1 MRAVFGLVL
10 IVGLGLAGFAVYMVQ
25 GQFAKQSAITARQ
38 QAALAAQVPTVDVY
52 AVNRTINYGE
62 ALTTADVVV
71 IKYAEPFL
79 PEGVFLTEEELFPA
93 GNEEPRFV
101 LRQMDVNEPVLATK
115 VTEPGEDAGITSR
128 LSRGMRAF
136 TISVDVASGVSGFL
150 RPGDKVDV
158 YWSGQIDGPQGSR
171 NVTQLIEAGVA
182 LVAVDQTSDGSMNGA
197 MIARTVTVEIT
208 PQQVANLAQAQ
219 ATGSLS
225 LSLVGSA
232 DDTVAEASEVDQ
244 DSLLGIV
251 EASVVEVE
259 QAQVCTSRERRGAE
273 LIEIP
278 IPCTN

>member
-25 GQFAKQSAITARQ
+25 GQFAKQSAVSARQ

-52 AVNRTINYGE
+52 AVNRTVNYGE
-62 ALTTADVVV
+62 ALTPADVV
-71 IKYAEPFL
+71 IIQYAEPFL

-93 GNEEPRFV
+93 GNEEPRYV
-101 LRQMDVNEPVLATK
+101 LRQMDANEPVLAAKITA
-115 VTEPGEDAGITSR
+115 PGEDAGITSR

>member
-25 GQFAKQSAITARQ
+25 GQFAKQSAIAARQ

-62 ALTTADVVV
+62 ALTLADVVV
-71 IKYAEPFL
+71 IKYAEEFL
-79 PEGVFLTEEELFPA
+79 PEGAFLTEEELFPA
-93 GNEEPRFV
+93 DSDEPRYV
-101 LRQMDVNEPVLATK
+101 LRQMDANEPVLAAKITA
-115 VTEPGEDAGITSR
+115 PGEDAGITSR
-128 LSRGMRAF
+128 LTRGMRAF

-158 YWSGQIDGPQGSR
+158 YWSGQMDGPEGSR

-182 LVAVDQTSDGSMNGA
+182 LVAVDQTSDGSLSGA

-208 PQQVANLAQAQ
+208 PQQVATLAQAQ
-219 ATGSLS
+219 STGSLS

-244 DSLLGIV
+244 ESLLGIEEV
-251 EASVVEVE
+251 TVVEVQ

-273 LIEIP
+273 VIVTE

>member
-38 QAALAAQVPTVDVY
+38 QAALAAQVPTVEVY

-62 ALTTADVVV
+62 ALTPADVVV

-79 PEGVFLTEEELFPA
+79 PDGVFLTEEELFPA

-101 LRQMDVNEPVLATK
+101 LRQMDINEPVLASK

-128 LSRGMRAF
+128 LTRGMRAF

-158 YWSGQIDGPQGSR
+158 YWSGQMDSPEGSR

-182 LVAVDQTSDGSMNGA
+182 LVAVDQTADGSMNGA

-219 ATGSLS
+219 STGSLS

-259 QAQVCTSRERRGAE
+259 QVQVCTSRERRGAE

>member
-25 GQFAKQSAITARQ
+25 GQFAKQSAITTRQ

-62 ALTTADVVV
+62 ALTPADVVV

-101 LRQMDVNEPVLATK
+101 VRQMDVNEPVLASK

-128 LSRGMRAF
+128 LTRGMRAF

-208 PQQVANLAQAQ
+208 PQQVATLAQAQ

-244 DSLLGIV
+244 DTLLGIV